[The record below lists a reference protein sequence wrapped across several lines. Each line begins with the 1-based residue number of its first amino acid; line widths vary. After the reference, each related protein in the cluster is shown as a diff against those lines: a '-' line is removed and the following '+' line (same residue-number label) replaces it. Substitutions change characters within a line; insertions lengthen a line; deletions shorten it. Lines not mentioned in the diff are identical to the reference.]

1 MEEVQ
6 YIKVI
11 LPLKLAWEPCYRI
24 SEEVRTG
31 ARVSVTFA
39 GRKYIGVVS
48 ATGVTPEVDPARV
61 LPVDAVERHMEPIGE
76 KELALWRFMADY
88 YLCTIGEVY
97 KMAYPAVK
105 TAGEE
110 IRARAEE
117 RRELM
122 NARTVE
128 LYRKR
133 ILALEARLSKKDA
146 ALAGRHNAK
155 VTAELEAGRDRI
167 LAELREVRNK
177 LEALDKKGLPD
188 KPVTPDVTIPA
199 GGLET
204 AETQAVLKAF
214 RERKTVLLQ
223 GGTARVKVIVEIAGR
238 VLSEGHSVLMLVPEI
253 TLSKRLQAV
262 LTEAFG
268 DAVLVFHSAEI

>member
-48 ATGVTPEVDPARV
+48 ETGVSPEVDPDRV
-61 LPVDAVERHMEPIGE
+61 LPVNAVERHMEPIGE

-88 YLCTIGEVY
+88 YLCTMGEVY

-110 IRARAEE
+110 VRARAEE

-122 NARTVE
+122 RARTSE

-133 ILALEARLSKKDA
+133 RKPPWRGSTIPRSWPGLKPDGTGSWRNSRKYDVSLMHWKKAKRQVHPLRLEYQIVRIMSKANNLSLQRLRRLSPKA
-146 ALAGRHNAK
+146 RPSCCR
-155 VTAELEAGRDRI
+155 AEQRA
-167 LAELREVRNK
+167 
-177 LEALDKKGLPD
+177 
-188 KPVTPDVTIPA
+188 
-199 GGLET
+199 
-204 AETQAVLKAF
+204 
-214 RERKTVLLQ
+214 
-223 GGTARVKVIVEIAGR
+223 
-238 VLSEGHSVLMLVPEI
+238 
-253 TLSKRLQAV
+253 
-262 LTEAFG
+262 
-268 DAVLVFHSAEI
+268 SASS

>member
-48 ATGVTPEVDPARV
+48 ETGVSPEVDPDRV
-61 LPVDAVERHMEPIGE
+61 LPVNAVERHMEPIGE

-110 IRARAEE
+110 VRARAEE

-122 NARTVE
+122 KARTSE

-133 ILALEARLSKKDA
+133 ILALEERLAKKEA
-146 ALAGRHNAK
+146 ALEGKHNPKVMAG
-155 VTAELEAGRDRI
+155 LEAGRDRI
-167 LAELREVRNK
+167 LAELTEIRRRLEV
-177 LEALDKKGLPD
+177 LEKGEATGP
-188 KPVTPDVTIPA
+188 P
-199 GGLET
+199 
-204 AETQAVLKAF
+204 
-214 RERKTVLLQ
+214 
-223 GGTARVKVIVEIAGR
+223 
-238 VLSEGHSVLMLVPEI
+238 S
-253 TLSKRLQAV
+253 RLGQQ
-262 LTEAFG
+262 
-268 DAVLVFHSAEI
+268 I